1 MNKAAIYY
9 GVSPNCYAMITELL
23 LALYRNSDVIFHFVW
38 SIWLLSVVTCAHIY
52 MNRFSGSNIFSWH
65 YCTFHRVWSQ
75 INYVK
80 FCVFIWSWWKF
91 LSFMHTEKQMEHTW
105 HISYAFICNTC
116 CKKQKSTQNY
126 GSHKH
131 PHNCYSFLTTSVTA
145 KWIKM
150 AMECK

>member
-9 GVSPNCYAMITELL
+9 GVSPNCYAMITDLL

-38 SIWLLSVVTCAHIY
+38 SFWLLSVVTCVHIY

-80 FCVFIWSWWKF
+80 CCVFIWSWWKF
-91 LSFMHTEKQMEHTW
+91 LSFVHTEKPNGTYMTHQLWFYLQHML
-105 HISYAFICNTC
+105 
-116 CKKQKSTQNY
+116 QKNTQNH
-126 GSHKH
+126 GSNKH
-131 PHNCYSFLTTSVTA
+131 PHNCYSFPDDFGDSKMMINVVSVN
-145 KWIKM
+145 
-150 AMECK
+150 